1 MTASVVTC
9 ANCGK
14 RNRIA
19 PAGEGTPRCAV
30 CHHALPWIVPAK
42 AETFDEAIAASVP
55 VLIDFWAPWCGP
67 CKWVEPAVE
76 AVATAKAGALK
87 VVKVNIDEAPAIA
100 DRYDVRGIPVRV
112 LLRDGAEVDRLVGAV
127 PGPQLEAWIERHVA
141 APAVEA

>member
-1 MTASVVTC
+1 
-9 ANCGK
+9 
-14 RNRIA
+14 
-19 PAGEGTPRCAV
+19 
-30 CHHALPWIVPAK
+30 
-42 AETFDEAIAASVP
+42 
-55 VLIDFWAPWCGP
+55 
-67 CKWVEPAVE
+67 VE

-100 DRYDVRGIPVRV
+100 DRYDVRGIPVLV